1 MQLMFLCFLLIT
13 LLLVKVF
20 ACGQYNL
27 WIFGETSLWSLIQT
41 IPRIEL
47 RLMNSNLESEKISG
61 LATFEHLSRDN
72 VKVVD
77 QEFNESIEFWLNIMR
92 CTWLVVLYDF
102 FLIIFLKLVQIFMFP
117 PNKKLGIRERFLQM
131 HDKFEKLLQL
141 IREIKKT
148 QEKSDENK

>member
-1 MQLMFLCFLLIT
+1 MQLIFLCHVLIT
-13 LLLVKVF
+13 LLLFKVF
-20 ACGQYNL
+20 ACGQYNI
-27 WIFGETSLWSLIQT
+27 WTFRETSLWSLIQT

-47 RLMNSNLESEKISG
+47 RLMNSNLESKKISG

-77 QEFNESIEFWLNIMR
+77 QEFNQSIDFWLNIMR

-102 FLIIFLKLVQIFMFP
+102 FLIIFLKLVQIFMSP
-117 PNKKLGIRERFLQM
+117 PNKKPGIKERFLQM